1 MSELN
6 RRDVIRAVAAGT
18 AVAGTAMAA
27 TSGRPA
33 AVVPTAAELRRAH
46 RLAATRVA
54 LQRAVPGETC
64 GLSPVQSSIVAGC
77 RSFDGQVL
85 LELDDG
91 RTGLVAL
98 DPRGFAVAAAAQAAG
113 RPLCV
118 RTWGHEPEAEAGIGR
133 FAGALLAF
141 AAEDLG
147 AGAQFAGGEVRS

>member
-1 MSELN
+1 MTELN

-27 TSGRPA
+27 HGGRPA
-33 AVVPTAAELRRAH
+33 VAAPTAAELRRAH
-46 RLAATRVA
+46 RLATTRVA
-54 LQRAVPGETC
+54 LQRAVPGESC
-64 GLSPVQSSIVAGC
+64 GLSPVQSATIAGC

-85 LELDDG
+85 LELADG

-98 DPRGFAVAAAAQAAG
+98 DLRGFAVAVAAQAAG
-113 RPLCV
+113 RAVCV

-147 AGAQFAGGEVRS
+147 AGPLAAAEVKS